1 MKEKLKELLARKQE
15 IAEQLNDETRSIDTK
30 ELEELEEELRD
41 INEDSQALEKRQR
54 MKDEAEDINN
64 GTGEA
69 RTIATF
75 NGDAATSE
83 KRNEKEEL
91 EKRAEE
97 DGEALLEKRAITVS
111 SGELVLPK
119 HTSATINGTFNQ
131 VSSLIDAVK
140 HTPLDGGETYE
151 QPYDIS
157 HGEGGTTA
165 EGADYT
171 DVETKTGY
179 AEIKKSKITA
189 YEEITEE
196 VEKLPKAQYANLV
209 KGNINK
215 SLRRKIT
222 RQILVGTGAAN
233 EITGIFSDKAKAI
246 NVATD
251 LTLAKIDETT
261 LDNIIFSYGGPED
274 VEDVAVLILNKSDVK
289 AFAMLR
295 TEDGKKVYE
304 VKSKGNTGTID
315 GVPYIINSACKSL
328 EKASEGDYVMA
339 YGPLSNYE
347 LTTFSPTDMQRSVDF
362 KFKQGIIA
370 HRGSVFV
377 GGNVVAHNG
386 FLRVKKAP
394 TV

>member
-41 INEDSQALEKRQR
+41 INEDIQALEKRQR

-233 EITGIFSDKAKAI
+233 EITGIFSSNAKAI
-246 NVATD
+246 DPATD
-251 LTLAKIDETT
+251 ITLTKIDETT
-261 LDNIIFSYGGPED
+261 LDNIIFTYGGPED
-274 VEDVAVLILNKSDVK
+274 VEDVAVLILNKSDIK

-328 EKASEGDYVMA
+328 EKASDGDYVMA